1 MRQRLL
7 AGEIEC
13 QHGRHPGGIVPCG
26 RHDRRLNVQR
36 VALTGLEN
44 GLYGTCGLGLQL
56 NQLLSGH
63 FARSDFCRQQR
74 QALLSGTQIG
84 RWTTSRPI

>member
-56 NQLLSGH
+56 NQFSAATSPDLIFAASNDRH
-63 FARSDFCRQQR
+63 F
-74 QALLSGTQIG
+74 
-84 RWTTSRPI
+84 